1 MKPVVKYGSERD
13 QALKQKSSFRGNN
26 RSINSPE
33 NNNFGSRN
41 PDGSM
46 YGKPGKKSK
55 HIRPS

>member
-1 MKPVVKYGSERD
+1 VVKYGSERD